1 MVGDD
6 YEVEEEG
13 SSCTSGA
20 EAGEVAAAAAA
31 AAVDVNDGVGV
42 GENSGV
48 AGVKGGKDDVRK
60 AVAAST
66 AEDYFWVV

>member
-6 YEVEEEG
+6 CEVEEEG
-13 SSCTSGA
+13 SSCISET

-31 AAVDVNDGVGV
+31 AAVDLNDDVGV
-42 GENSGV
+42 GEGCGV
-48 AGVKGGKDDVRK
+48 AGVEGGKDDVRK